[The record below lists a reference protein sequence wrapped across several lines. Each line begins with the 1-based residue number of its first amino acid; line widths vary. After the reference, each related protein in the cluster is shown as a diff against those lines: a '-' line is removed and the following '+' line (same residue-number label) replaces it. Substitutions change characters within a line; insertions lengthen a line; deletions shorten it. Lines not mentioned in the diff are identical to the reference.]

1 MPKRKQE
8 TKGETMICKALREKN
23 QTEKH
28 KPTTKR
34 DALAVLAPLV
44 APITLEINPE
54 TSLL

>member
-1 MPKRKQE
+1 MAKRKQE